1 MALLLDVLLL
11 AAATVLLARGAALVR
26 LPPLLGMI
34 MAGTLVAGID
44 LGFDSLRGPRLE
56 EFSSPLRVAIP
67 TVLLLRA
74 GLGLSVT
81 ELRRLGTLGMR
92 LGFIPLLA
100 DAAVLWA
107 ASIWLLELEPLVAAV
122 LAFLVAALSP
132 AIVLPGLLALLDARP
147 QEGRS
152 RRVLSALLVG
162 APLDNVLAL
171 VLMGVALDAALAG
184 SSDVATL
191 LPVLVWKVGAGLL
204 AGLAAGA
211 LLGRVLRERLRRLA
225 PGVLLCVVLA
235 VAGFLLWAGLAWSF
249 SFILAH
255 VAMGLSL
262 RHVAPELRQPL
273 DLGLRRAWALA
284 QYALFGLIGAALD
297 VEAVA
302 AAGLAVTAVV
312 LLGQAGRFAGSY
324 VATLGS
330 ELEPRER
337 LACALAYV
345 PKATIQAAFAALP
358 LDHVLAAGGAV
369 ALSQGDAELIL
380 CAGVLAV
387 LITAPIGAVTL
398 NRGVDKLLPAQQAG
412 RESVASTRA

>member
-1 MALLLDVLLL
+1 MALLVDVLLL
-11 AAATVLLARGAALVR
+11 AVATGLLARVVGVVG

-34 MAGTLVAGID
+34 FAGTMVAGLD
-44 LGFDSLRGPRLE
+44 LGSQFTGPRLE
-56 EFSSPLRVAIP
+56 DYSSPLRVAIP

-74 GLGLSVT
+74 GLGLSLA

-100 DAAVLWA
+100 DAAVLWG
-107 ASIWLLELEPLVAAV
+107 ASIWLLDLQPLVAAV

-132 AIVLPGLLALLDARP
+132 AIVLPGLLALIDARP
-147 QEGRS
+147 RAGRS

-184 SSDVATL
+184 SSDFASLISIL
-191 LPVLVWKVGAGLL
+191 LWKVSVGLVV
-204 AGLAAGA
+204 GLAAGT
-211 LLGRVLRERLRRLA
+211 LLGRVVRDRLPGLRPAALLSLLLLA
-225 PGVLLCVVLA
+225 AGVV
-235 VAGFLLWAGLAWSF
+235 LWAGLTWHF

-255 VAMGLSL
+255 VAMGLSF
-262 RHVAPELRQPL
+262 RYVAPQLRDSL
-273 DLGLRRAWALA
+273 DAGLRGAWDLA

-297 VEAVA
+297 VESVA

-312 LLGQAGRFAGSY
+312 LLGQLGRFVGSY
-324 VATLGS
+324 VATLGAG
-330 ELEPRER
+330 LRPAER

-358 LDHVLAAGGAV
+358 LDRVLAASGPT
-369 ALSQGDAELIL
+369 ALSRGDAELIL

-398 NRGVDKLLPAQQAG
+398 NRGVDRLLPAEDKQVG
-412 RESVASTRA
+412 

>member
-11 AAATVLLARGAALVR
+11 AAATGVLARCAALAR

-34 MAGTLVAGID
+34 VAGTLVAGFNAELD
-44 LGFDSLRGPRLE
+44 HLGGPRLAD
-56 EFSSPLRVAIP
+56 FSSALRVAIP

-81 ELRRLGTLGMR
+81 ELRRLGALGMR

-100 DAAVLWA
+100 DAAVLWM
-107 ASIWLLELEPLVAAV
+107 ASMWLLELEPLVAAV

-132 AIVLPGLLALLDARP
+132 AIVLPGLLSLLDARP
-147 QEGRS
+147 HEGRP

-184 SSDVATL
+184 SSDVASL
-191 LPVLVWKVGAGLL
+191 VPVLLWKVGVGLT

-211 LLGRVLRERLRRLA
+211 LLGRTLRGHLEALSAARLLGFVLI
-225 PGVLLCVVLA
+225 
-235 VAGFLLWAGLAWSF
+235 VAGALLWAGLVWRF

-262 RHVAPELRQPL
+262 RQAAPQLIRRL
-273 DLGLRRAWALA
+273 DQGLRRVWNLA

-297 VEAVA
+297 LDAVA

-312 LLGQAGRFAGSY
+312 LLGQIGRFAGSY

-330 ELEPRER
+330 DLEPRER

-358 LDHVLAAGGAV
+358 LDRVLAAGGAA

-398 NRGVDKLLPAQQAG
+398 NRGVASLLPACEAG
-412 RESVASTRA
+412 EEALESSTT